1 LKTVVAELNVLK
13 KEREEKKS
21 PKQARQNQKRL
32 PKCEP
37 MTHDIYKE
45 LIRAAEGP
53 TYFSVRLRIA
63 FCILAV
69 TGIRIN
75 ELYYL

>member
-1 LKTVVAELNVLK
+1 VLK
-13 KEREEKKS
+13 KEREEKEIR
-21 PKQARQNQKRL
+21 KQARQNRKRL
-32 PKCEP
+32 PKREP

-53 TYFSVRLRIA
+53 TYLSVRLRIA

-69 TGIRIN
+69 TGIRITLKVYQL
-75 ELYYL
+75 ETDCH